1 MTTTTQTATTL
12 SHIEFSL
19 SDLRSRYNQALGQL
33 QTKVQERDKKQ
44 NELIQAKKDIEIWQ
58 QVQLLFSKATEY
70 ARAQLT
76 LRIEETVTAGLQA
89 VFEDESKFVVSI
101 KSVSGQPWAKWIN
114 LNNKGIPVDP
124 EDGDGGGALDINSLA
139 LRCSLL
145 ELSRPRSEGGLFL
158 DEPGKWIGGGKK
170 PKGSSGTGGS
180 DSELSETEMKRYIEN
195 MAEFIK
201 VYLAKTGRQALVVTH
216 IDKLMNKAD
225 VRYLAALNADELSE
239 VKRV

>member
-1 MTTTTQTATTL
+1 MTTTTL

-33 QTKVQERDKKQ
+33 QMKQQERDKKQ
-44 NELIQAKKDIEIWQ
+44 NELTQAQKDIEIWQ
-58 QVQLLFSKATEY
+58 QVQTLFSKATEY

-89 VFEDESKFVVSI
+89 VFEDESRFLVSI
-101 KSVSGQPWAKWIN
+101 KPVGGQPWAKWIN
-114 LNNKGIPVDP
+114 INNKGIPVDP

-145 ELSRPRSEGGLFL
+145 ELSRPRPEGGLFL

-170 PKGSSGTGGS
+170 PKGSGSS
-180 DSELSETEMKRYIEN
+180 DSSPEMSETELKRYIEN

-216 IDKLMNKAD
+216 IDKLLNKAD
-225 VRYLAALNADELSE
+225 VRYLAALNAEELSE

>member
-1 MTTTTQTATTL
+1 MTTTTL

-33 QTKVQERDKKQ
+33 QMKQQELDKKQ
-44 NELIQAKKDIEIWQ
+44 SELIQVKKDIEVWQ

-89 VFEDESKFVVSI
+89 VFEDESKFLVSI
-101 KSVSGQPWAKWIN
+101 KPTGGQPWAKWIN
-114 LNNKGIPVDP
+114 INNKGIPVDP
-124 EDGDGGGALDINSLA
+124 EDGDGGGALDMNSLA
-139 LRCSLL
+139 LRCSIL
-145 ELSRPRSEGGLFL
+145 EISRPRPEGGLFL

-170 PKGSSGTGGS
+170 PKSSGGAGSSSGSSG
-180 DSELSETEMKRYIEN
+180 SELNETDMKRYIEN
-195 MAEFIK
+195 MAEFLK

-225 VRYLAALNADELSE
+225 VRYLAALNTDELSE
-239 VKRV
+239 VTRV